1 MPPEPGSLFGGLL
14 SVCVSDEYDDER
26 KVLAEGV
33 LLVALGAVSSLL
45 TVYAL
50 SALGFLL

>member
-1 MPPEPGSLFGGLL
+1 MPPEPGPLFGGLL
-14 SVCVSDEYDDER
+14 NFCVSERYNDDR
-26 KVLAEGV
+26 KILAEEVV
-33 LLVALGAVSSLL
+33 LVVLGAASSFL